1 MINVIRNNDI
11 DVTFELTDAN
21 DVAIDLT
28 GGTLWFT
35 VRNKI
40 PATSIKT
47 NDDAII
53 SIEQTGVAITSASS
67 GRTIFSVTNVQN
79 DINPGTYLYD
89 IKYKNSLGRIK
100 TVKVDDYTVE
110 GDIGRDR

>member
-1 MINVIRNNDI
+1 MIKVIRNTDLDI
-11 DVTFELTDAN
+11 TFELS
-21 DVAIDLT
+21 DVNGVAVDLT

-35 VRNKI
+35 VRSDI

-53 SIEQTGVAITSASS
+53 SIEQSGAAIISASS
-67 GRTIFSVTNVQN
+67 GRTVFSVTNIEN
-79 DINPGTYLYD
+79 DINPKTYLYD
-89 IKYKNSLGRIK
+89 IKYKNALGRIK
-100 TVKVDDYTVE
+100 TVKIDEYIVE